1 MAQSNREL
9 WASFIAIVLITLL
22 YLFVVITLGSVP
34 AASEF
39 FGHTLG
45 IIGFLLMLFTETLYT
60 WRKRSRSARWGR
72 MSSWLQFHIFTGLVG
87 PFMVLLHSSWKFNGL
102 AGIVML
108 LTVIIVASGFLG
120 RYIYTS
126 VPRSADGIELETGE
140 LERLVREA
148 DAALQSGLA
157 ASPQAL
163 QMLSQRL
170 AAAGSSGSGVSSPS
184 GDASSTSGAASL
196 ILARGFQEWGLRWAW
211 WNARRRLSAPA
222 RRQAAQLEKI
232 LRRQRV
238 LKRQLASLAM
248 ARRLMGLWHT
258 IHIPIGMALFTA
270 AFIHIVAAIYYAT
283 LLH

>member
-9 WASFIAIVLITLL
+9 WASFIAIVLITLS
-22 YLFVVITLGSVP
+22 YLFVVITLGTVP

-45 IIGFLLMLFTETLYT
+45 IIGFLLMLFTETLYS

-87 PFMVLLHSSWKFNGL
+87 PFMVLLHSAWKFNGL

-108 LTVIIVASGFLG
+108 LTVIIVASGFMG
-120 RYIYTS
+120 RYIYTA
-126 VPRSADGIELETGE
+126 VPRSADGIELEAGE
-140 LERLVREA
+140 LEREVQEA
-148 DAALQSGLA
+148 DTALQSGLA

-170 AAAGSSGSGVSSPS
+170 AATDSGGSA
-184 GDASSTSGAASL
+184 ASSTSGAASL
-196 ILARGFQEWGLRWAW
+196 IFARGLQEWGLRWAW
-211 WNARRRLSAPA
+211 WNARLRLDGNA
-222 RRQAAQLEKI
+222 RRQAGQLEKL
-232 LRRQRV
+232 LRRKRT